1 MRLYL
6 EKLNLTAGRRP
17 MKKTCLSVAFVLL
30 LMNTLIYGVIRKT
43 DGKMQFTVSMEKPQN
58 HCYHVRISCQ
68 GLAGGIHDFKM
79 PAWTPGFYMIMN
91 HAKNVL
97 NFSAADL
104 AGKPLA
110 WEKIDKNTWR
120 IQNGRKYSILVDYD
134 VYAFGRSVAESYLD
148 DERGFISPTS
158 VFMHSAGRL
167 QQPVAVTVKPYR
179 DWSRIAS
186 GLDPVP
192 GTTDTF
198 TAPDFDVLY
207 DSPILVGK
215 QEALT
220 FEVQGIPHVF
230 VAADLE
236 NIDREK
242 LIADL
247 RLIVTA
253 ATGVFGEIPYRR
265 YAFLAIGPGQ
275 GGLEHLNSVAFT
287 FTAGEL
293 ANPAGY
299 KKWLCFI
306 AHEFFHLYNIK
317 RIRPLALGP
326 FDYERENYTDLLW
339 VSEGFTVYFE
349 DLIMNRA
356 GLLSRDEVLERLR
369 TDIANYEKIPGH
381 LFQSA
386 AASSFDIWCH
396 FLDWGENADNTTI
409 SYYDKGSALALLLDL
424 KIRHETGN
432 KKTLDDAMRTLYQN
446 FYKGKSRGF
455 SDSEFRA
462 VCEKT
467 AGCRLDEFFAY
478 TNTVQEIDYKKY
490 LAYGGLDID
499 ILPREIPGA
508 FLGAAV
514 REQEGKFYIQ
524 SVEWD
529 SPAANSGLCAHD
541 EIIAVD
547 GERAAAGTMA
557 ELRER
562 KKPGEKIRIMVA
574 RDQRIREYLVGLG
587 KKTERSFAIKP
598 LANPSPLQAAI
609 LKSWL
614 R

>member
-1 MRLYL
+1 
-6 EKLNLTAGRRP
+6 
-17 MKKTCLSVAFVLL
+17 MKKRCMLSVLVLL
-30 LMNTLIYGVIRKT
+30 LMSDFIFGITQKIN
-43 DGKMQFTVSMEKPQN
+43 GKMQFTVTMEKPQS

-68 GLAGGIHDFKM
+68 DLKGGTHDFKM

-97 NFSAADL
+97 NFHAADSV
-104 AGKPLA
+104 GKPLA
-110 WEKIDKNTWR
+110 WDKIDKSSWR
-120 IQNGRKYSILVDYD
+120 VHNGQASSIWVDYD

-158 VFMHSAGRL
+158 IFMYIAGRL
-167 QQPVAVTVKPYR
+167 QQPAAVTVKLYR
-179 DWSRIAS
+179 DWKCIAS
-186 GLDPVP
+186 GLDPAP
-192 GTTDTF
+192 GTTGTF
-198 TAPDFDVLY
+198 TAPGFNVLY
-207 DSPILVGK
+207 DSPILVGN
-215 QEALT
+215 QEALA
-220 FEVQGIPHVF
+220 FEVQGIPHIF
-230 VAADLE
+230 VAAGLG
-236 NIDREK
+236 NTDRQK

-253 ATGVFGEIPYRR
+253 ATGIFGEIPYRR

-287 FTAGEL
+287 FNAGEL

-299 KKWLCFI
+299 KRWLCFM
-306 AHEFFHLYNIK
+306 AHEFFHLFNVK

-446 FYKGKSRGF
+446 FYKGKGRGF

-462 VCEKT
+462 FC
-467 AGCRLDEFFAY
+467 
-478 TNTVQEIDYKKY
+478 
-490 LAYGGLDID
+490 
-499 ILPREIPGA
+499 
-508 FLGAAV
+508 
-514 REQEGKFYIQ
+514 
-524 SVEWD
+524 
-529 SPAANSGLCAHD
+529 
-541 EIIAVD
+541 
-547 GERAAAGTMA
+547 
-557 ELRER
+557 
-562 KKPGEKIRIMVA
+562 
-574 RDQRIREYLVGLG
+574 
-587 KKTERSFAIKP
+587 
-598 LANPSPLQAAI
+598 
-609 LKSWL
+609 
-614 R
+614 